1 MSLKNIVKKSIAEI
15 YFNAYKKYQR
25 EVGNRIILYH
35 SIGSKLTHDTYGIS
49 ISKKDFSEHI
59 KYLKQKYKIIA
70 IDENY
75 QNNLQENSVSIT
87 LDDGYK
93 DNLYALELCEKYDI
107 PFTLYISTG
116 FIGQKQYLTED
127 EIQLFSKSNLC
138 RLGTHSVTHPH
149 LDTLSYDK
157 QFNEL
162 NDSKNRLE
170 DIVGYKITEMSYPHG
185 SYNNNTIKI
194 IDKLGY
200 NLISSSHIGL
210 NTIENI
216 DLKRLKR
223 IEIIGSDDLIQLEKK
238 ILGYYDFLSLKEK
251 L

>member
-1 MSLKNIVKKSIAEI
+1 MKKSIKSILASLYYNLFHKHQSNI
-15 YFNAYKKYQR
+15 
-25 EVGNRIILYH
+25 GNRIILYH
-35 SIGSKLTHDTYGIS
+35 SIGSKLDHDTYGIS
-49 ISKKDFSEHI
+49 ISKERFTKHI
-59 KYLKQKYKIIA
+59 LYLKENYEIIP

-75 QNNLQENSVSIT
+75 QNNLDRNSISIT

-93 DNLYALELCEKYDI
+93 DNLIALELCEKYNI

-116 FIGQKQYLTED
+116 FIGKKHYLTED
-127 EIQLFSKSNLC
+127 EIRFFSKSNIC

-149 LDTLSYDK
+149 LDTLSYNK

-185 SYNNNTIKI
+185 SYNNDTIKI
-194 IDKLGY
+194 TEKLGY

-210 NTIENI
+210 NKNHNL

-223 IEIIGSDDLIQLEKK
+223 IEIIGSDNLIQLEKK
-238 ILGYYDFLSLKEK
+238 ILGYYDYLSLKE
-251 L
+251 